1 MRDVQEAYKIYRE
14 IVEDEKLMRQ
24 IWAIEDAKRN
34 EASALANATR
44 KERVKI
50 IKNLLALDVPMDT
63 IISACGMSEA
73 EIDALSEGT
82 EDTERF

>member
-34 EASALANATR
+34 EASALANAER
-44 KERVKI
+44 KERIKI
-50 IKNLLALDVPMDT
+50 IKKLLALDVSMDM
-63 IISACGMSEA
+63 IVSASGMSEA
-73 EIDALSEGT
+73 EINVL
-82 EDTERF
+82 R